1 MDKLW
6 GDQMDGRI
14 IIGYV
19 LAIIFLFLIGRTFFK
34 PLNTVV
40 RLLLNFTAGVLV
52 LYGLNV
58 IGKTWS
64 LGIPLNPFTALVA
77 GFMGLPGVAWLLAL
91 KYAILP

>member
-1 MDKLW
+1 MIEV
-6 GDQMDGRI
+6 DGRI

-19 LAIIFLFLIGRTFFK
+19 VAILFLFIIGRSFFK

-40 RLLLNFTAGVLV
+40 RLLLNCVAGVLV
-52 LYGLNV
+52 LFGLNV
-58 IGKTWS
+58 VGQTWS
-64 LGIPLNPFTALVA
+64 LGLPLNPFTALVA